1 MTIKNLLPAKRLTD
15 ANLVF
20 RMTGVGASR
29 PTRRRDEMEK
39 MFFDAC
45 EFLGCTEWVWTTL
58 FSQVFLG

>member
-1 MTIKNLLPAKRLTD
+1 
-15 ANLVF
+15 
-20 RMTGVGASR
+20 MTGVGASR

-58 FSQVFLG
+58 FSQVFMG